1 MTDLLPR
8 RPAPALIVPTT
19 EGESWTLADRAPRA
33 FSMIVVYRG
42 RHCPLCR
49 GYLQDLDGRLD
60 AFAERG
66 VDVLAVSTDTAERAD
81 AARRDWQLERL
92 PHRLRARSRHGPGVG
107 TVHLRRRRH
116 DLDGTGGAGAV
127 RRARAVPRRTGR
139 HALPRR
145 RPVDAVRPAE
155 PRRRASGDR
164 LRARAPLPGA
174 GRGRPRRLSGGRGLR
189 PRRGRGGGRA
199 RRCSGPARGRGR
211 ARRAPPPAGGCRACA
226 PGGRASGSA
235 ADAPRVARRPRRRP

>member
-8 RPAPALIVPTT
+8 RPAPALTVPTT

-81 AARRDWQLERL
+81 AVRRDWRLERL
-92 PHRLRARSRHGPGVG
+92 TIGYGLDLDTARAWGLFISAGVG
-107 TVHLRRRRH
+107 TTSTGLAEPARFAEPGLFLVAA
-116 DLDGTGGAGAV
+116 DGTLYLAAV
-127 RRARAVPRRTGR
+127 QSMPFA
-139 HALPRR
+139 
-145 RPVDAVRPAE
+145 
-155 PRRRASGDR
+155 
-164 LRARAPLPGA
+164 
-174 GRGRPRRLSGGRGLR
+174 RPRLADVLEAIDFVRE
-189 PRRGRGGGRA
+189 RRY
-199 RRCSGPARGRGR
+199 PARGEV
-211 ARRAPPPAGGCRACA
+211 AH
-226 PGGRASGSA
+226 A
-235 ADAPRVARRPRRRP
+235 A